1 MIFYSNTYMQGHVAK
16 CWNRVVYM
24 RKKRACI
31 FLPSVGPSALLKLL
45 EQYQYPNA
53 CGPKLYFLCF
63 HSD

>member
-1 MIFYSNTYMQGHVAK
+1 MQGHVAK
-16 CWNRVVYM
+16 CWNRVVFM

-31 FLPSVGPSALLKLL
+31 FLPSVRPSALLKLL
-45 EQYQYPNA
+45 EQYQFPNA